1 MRSWSSPVVWMG
13 LAFGAALILTA
24 AVLTVFGAGER
35 GTLLGLQMTAR
46 LSFLLFWPAYA
57 GSALW
62 ALFGQTF
69 LPLKRR
75 GREFGLAFAS
85 AHLAHVGLVAW
96 LSFIGAAPPRGT
108 FVFFGIAVGFTYML
122 ALFSVASLHQA
133 LGPAGWWLLRT
144 LGLNYILYA
153 FAVDFLRYRDFGTA
167 KFWVGYLPFDIQVI
181 AGPLLWGAAFLLWA
195 ERQAAALYRSSS
207 RVRSA

>member
-1 MRSWSSPVVWMG
+1 MG
-13 LAFGAALILTA
+13 FAFGAALILTA
-24 AVLTVFGAGER
+24 AVLTLFGAGKR

-46 LSFLLFWPAYA
+46 FSFLLFWPAYA
-57 GSALW
+57 GSALC

-69 LPLKRR
+69 LPLKRH
-75 GREFGLAFAS
+75 GRAFGLAFAS

-96 LSFIGAAPPRGT
+96 LSYIGVAPSRGT

-144 LGLNYILYA
+144 IGLNYILYA

-167 KFWVGYLPFDIQVI
+167 KFWVGYLPFDILVI
-181 AGPLLWGAAFLLWA
+181 AGPQLWGAAFLLWA
-195 ERQAAALYRSSS
+195 ERQAVALYRSS
-207 RVRSA
+207 RLRSAGESRTPRQQ

>member
-1 MRSWSSPVVWMG
+1 MRSWSGPAVWMG

-24 AVLTVFGAGER
+24 AVLTVFGAGEL

-46 LSFLLFWPAYA
+46 FSFLLFWPAYA

-85 AHLAHVGLVAW
+85 VHR
-96 LSFIGAAPPRGT
+96 P
-108 FVFFGIAVGFTYML
+108 
-122 ALFSVASLHQA
+122 
-133 LGPAGWWLLRT
+133 
-144 LGLNYILYA
+144 
-153 FAVDFLRYRDFGTA
+153 
-167 KFWVGYLPFDIQVI
+167 
-181 AGPLLWGAAFLLWA
+181 
-195 ERQAAALYRSSS
+195 SS
-207 RVRSA
+207 RPMRTNS

>member
-1 MRSWSSPVVWMG
+1 MG

-24 AVLTVFGAGER
+24 AVLTVFGTGER

-46 LSFLLFWPAYA
+46 FSFLLFWPAYA

-62 ALFGQTF
+62 TLFGQTF

-75 GREFGLAFAS
+75 AREFGLAFAS
-85 AHLAHVGLVAW
+85 AHLAHGGLVAW
-96 LSFIGAAPPRGT
+96 LSYIGSAPPRNT
-108 FVFFGIAVGFTYML
+108 FIFFGIAVGFTYML
-122 ALFSVASLHQA
+122 ALFSVASLRQA

-144 LGLNYILYA
+144 IGLNYILYA

-167 KFWVGYLPFDIQVI
+167 NFWIGYLPFDILAI

-195 ERQAAALYRSSS
+195 ERQAVALYRSS
-207 RVRSA
+207 RLRSPGDSQMPRQQ